1 MKELFAEILN
11 MSISAGILIAVCI
24 VIRVLFKNMPK
35 FVRCLMWLLVA
46 VRLVIPFSIESPFS
60 MLPKKDYVTVS
71 VTQGEVGN
79 SEYYTAITV
88 NPSSAAQEAGM
99 KYVREENG
107 ETKEVNTHSDM
118 KTTAAAIG
126 LMDILSIVWVV
137 GAGVVMIYA
146 LAAYIRLRHMI
157 GDAVKLRG
165 NIYQS
170 EKVGS
175 AFVLGIISPKIY
187 IPYGLDINEL
197 FMVVN
202 HEKAHIKRKDHFV
215 KPLGF
220 IITAVYWFNPFVWIA
235 YILLCKDIELA
246 CDEKVI
252 KRIGYDKKKAYS
264 QTLLNLSIPRKYI
277 TACPVAFGELG
288 VSERVRNVLKMRKGR
303 KIILVAALGVCGILA
318 LGFLTYPRSSAEEK
332 KAIAADKLEQEIKS
346 ENISGFENA
355 EKPVE
360 SEPDIRADF
369 VAEEEN
375 NSSEKTPLR
384 ETIILE
390 EGDSGASSK
399 EPRYVFYYNDYD
411 NDGITN
417 IYINTEDL
425 VNPDE
430 PHFVNLGDNKV
441 VGIKTDDPNKYY
453 SCKPGEVYSIVFW
466 PVLSDGVM
474 EKHLNYSKDG
484 TNIVTNADVKVVSVN
499 DGTVI
504 DMGLNDDNVAYIT
517 IKGDNGLTYT
527 YDGLDNDAVSVM
539 VGDKVQAGD
548 VISKLYSY
556 DSSKE
561 AVLNFKICDEYG
573 MNMEPVMAEIP

>member
-1 MKELFAEILN
+1 MKELFAGILN
-11 MSISAGILIAVCI
+11 ISISAGILIVVC
-24 VIRVLFKNMPK
+24 VLVRLAFKNMPK

-71 VTQGEVGN
+71 VTQGEVGD

-118 KTTAAAIG
+118 KTTVAAIG

-318 LGFLTYPRSSAEEK
+318 LGFLTYPKSTAEEK
-332 KAIAADKLEQEIKS
+332 KAIASDKLEQEIKNEDLS
-346 ENISGFENA
+346 EFVNKENV
-355 EKPVE
+355 VE
-360 SEPDIRADF
+360 PEPEIPADNAAQDENNPTEAYSIIELPL
-369 VAEEEN
+369 AEEN
-375 NSSEKTPLR
+375 D
-384 ETIILE
+384 
-390 EGDSGASSK
+390 EGSTK
-399 EPRYVFYYNDYD
+399 EPRYVFYYDDFD
-411 NDGITN
+411 NDGLTS
-417 IYINTEDL
+417 IYINNDDL

-484 TNIVTNADVKVVSVN
+484 TNIVTNHDAKVVSVN
-499 DGTVI
+499 DGTVM

-517 IKGDNGLTYT
+517 IKGDDGLTYT
-527 YDGLDNDAVSVM
+527 YDGLDNDEVSVI
-539 VGDKVQAGD
+539 VGDKVHAGD
-548 VISKLYSY
+548 VISTLYSY